1 MYVMKQMEKSWDE
14 VVLFS
19 VMNFLPRFNPILLE
33 WLFSL
38 HLLHS
43 LRGWSLWNYLQFGWL
58 SIYSWWI
65 WCAGRVGPFFI
76 SSFDEIVDVEGSSIF
91 GIKQS
96 VHLLI
101 FFFLRVVHEVTMIS
115 WCFAEPLTEI
125 MDISID
131 NNSDI
136 SVEGIKISGAFCV
149 EGLWLQIFIP
159 KIS

>member
-38 HLLHS
+38 HLIHS

-65 WCAGRVGPFFI
+65 WCAGRVRPFFV
-76 SSFDEIVDVEGSSIF
+76 SSFDEIVDVEGSSIL
-91 GIKQS
+91 GIEQP
-96 VHLLI
+96 VHILI
-101 FFFLRVVHEVTMIS
+101 FFLLRVHEVTMIS
-115 WCFAEPLTEI
+115 RCFAETLAKI

-136 SVEGIKISGAFCV
+136 PVEGIKISGAFCV
-149 EGLWLQIFIP
+149 EGLRLQIFIP